1 MARCGSI
8 LQHKVTPF
16 DMSRWPEPLDVTRD
30 TPGVLLK
37 KEQVIKRSRF
47 NQEEVIGISKGGKAV
62 CAKNNIREATYYGWK
77 RKFGD
82 MDVSQSAAARRREPG
97 TLRLSS

>member
-1 MARCGSI
+1 MPDFATSI

-47 NQEEVIGISKGGKAV
+47 NQEEVIGISKGGRDRSRQ
-62 CAKNNIREATYYGWK
+62 CA
-77 RKFGD
+77 RKTISG
-82 MDVSQSAAARRREPG
+82 RRRITDGSASLG
-97 TLRLSS
+97 TWM